1 MRNRL
6 GPHRLF
12 QQLVMMGLLL
22 LPGLCI
28 AGLAQEP
35 VADTERSSSTT
46 IPDWIRRGSYQD
58 GNSYVLVVQTSQHPC
73 TTPVAAD
80 QALDPAIEEA
90 IRKHLIPLVGPAAND
105 FVISKDTINT
115 KLLVPGTRIVRKC
128 AEDLSAELAQR
139 YGQEQAVFYRGY
151 AQIRLDQPFINEV
164 TQQSA
169 ESRMRYRLLLAGL
182 CGAGMLGLLAVL
194 FGYLRINHATRGF
207 YNRRLQTIS
216 IMIMIAIISAIYFAF
231 RSLV

>member
-1 MRNRL
+1 
-6 GPHRLF
+6 
-12 QQLVMMGLLL
+12 MMWLLL
-22 LPGLCI
+22 LPGLS
-28 AGLAQEP
+28 LDRPAQETVA
-35 VADTERSSSTT
+35 VADRSSSTS
-46 IPDWIRRGSYQD
+46 IPEWVRRGSYKD
-58 GNSYVLVVQTSQHPC
+58 GSSFVLVVQSSQQPC

-80 QALDPAIEEA
+80 LALDPAIEA
-90 IRKHLIPLVGPAAND
+90 AVRKHMIPLVGAATAND
-105 FVISKDTINT
+105 LVFTEETINK

-128 AEDLSAELAQR
+128 EEDLSAELAQR

-151 AQIRLDQPFINEV
+151 AQLRLDQSFIEGII
-164 TQQSA
+164 QQSA

-182 CGAGMLGLLAVL
+182 CGAGLLGLLAVL

-216 IMIMIAIISAIYFAF
+216 IMIMIAIISTIYFAF